1 MSSTTC
7 SICLATAQARGGVAL
22 MAPGCCGAWYHQ
34 TCIDNVI
41 AAGGRN
47 CPMCRQALPLPAAP
61 ALPIAA
67 VPNVAPAA
75 PASRGGIFGFFGSAR
90 NNSALPPT
98 NNIRAAPF
106 YSSTA
111 SFTPSVS
118 EDLLTALT
126 VAAAAAGPVAVP
138 TMTVSASPEFPELSR
153 NAREEFYARVSLKY
167 EDVEAVS
174 LQKVPVDIVCV
185 LDNSGSMQGSKIS
198 SLKKAMEF
206 VIQTLGP
213 NDRLSIVNFN
223 SNATPLHGLLKMNS
237 TNQGTATAA
246 IRSLH
251 ATGGTDILDGMRSG
265 WSILENRKTKNPAS
279 CMFLLTDGQDRD
291 NTAEKLNLARS
302 MKSAGTSLF
311 VFGFGTD
318 HDSEHMDAIANA
330 AEGVFTYV
338 ESDNMVTDAFGGTI
352 GAQQGQSLS
361 NITLSLQACER
372 DVRITQ
378 VLSGRYPHAL
388 LADGR
393 AASVSFVNMFL
404 GESREVLVKLSVPA
418 VTDTVLDYELVRTTA
433 TFRVQ
438 GETAA
443 VPLREAQLPA
453 TCVVQ
458 RLSADRL
465 NPALTRDMEVDV
477 QLNRLQVT
485 AAVDSALKDAD
496 AGRMDAARATLTSAR
511 IVLLASVSHQAKHL
525 TALSLLQE
533 VDDALSRVQS
543 RAEYDRGGRAM
554 MQECVSSNAYQ
565 RSTYNKAGR
574 IAKFQT
580 SHSASMQQQA
590 SSSSHP

>member
-1 MSSTTC
+1 MSSPSC
-7 SICLATAQARGGVAL
+7 SICLATADDTYGVPL
-22 MAPGCCGAWYHQ
+22 VTPGCCGARYHRG
-34 TCIDNVI
+34 CIDNVI

-47 CPMCRQALPLPAAP
+47 CPMCRQLLPNFSVGNAASAEP
-61 ALPIAA
+61 GPIT
-67 VPNVAPAA
+67 
-75 PASRGGIFGFFGSAR
+75 GGIFSQLRWSKNERNRVPASSDTIPIHESKAPSSIVSA
-90 NNSALPPT
+90 P
-98 NNIRAAPF
+98 
-106 YSSTA
+106 
-111 SFTPSVS
+111 
-118 EDLLTALT
+118 EDLLASIVTATPVLDNNET
-126 VAAAAAGPVAVP
+126 VNVV
-138 TMTVSASPEFPELSR
+138 VSASPEFSEIGYCKTKEL
-153 NAREEFYARVSLKY
+153 YTRVSIKY
-167 EDVEAVS
+167 EGITAATPQS
-174 LQKVPVDIVCV
+174 VPVDIVCV
-185 LDNSGSMQGSKIS
+185 LDNSESMKGSKLE

-223 SNATPLHGLLKMNS
+223 TTATALHGLLKMNS
-237 TNQGTATAA
+237 SNQDTAKAA
-246 IRSLH
+246 VHGLQAVRS
-251 ATGGTDILDGMRSG
+251 TDIYDGMITG
-265 WSILENRKTKNPAS
+265 WTILENRKTKNPAS
-279 CMFLLTDGQDRD
+279 CMFLLTDGQDMD
-291 NTAEKLNLARS
+291 NLDEKLYLARK

-338 ESDNMVTDAFGGTI
+338 ESDTMVTDAFGGMI

-378 VLSGRYPHAL
+378 VQSGRYMHNL
-388 LADGR
+388 DADNR
-393 AASVSFVNMFL
+393 TAQVNFVNLFL
-404 GESREVLVKLSVPA
+404 GESREVLLRLKVPA
-418 VTDTVLDYELVRTTA
+418 VAWYKQRSKELRYELVRATA

-438 GETAA
+438 GETSA

-477 QLNRLQVT
+477 QLNRFYAT
-485 AAVDSALKDAD
+485 AAVGSALKDAD

-511 IVLLASVSHQAKHL
+511 ILLLASVSHKAKHL

-543 RAEYDRGGRAM
+543 RSDYDRGGRAM

-565 RSTYNKAGR
+565 RSVYTKAGQ
-574 IAKFQT
+574 ISVYQT
-580 SHSASMQQQA
+580 SYSASMQQQA
-590 SSSSHP
+590 ADST